1 MSENTQGHIIKY
13 KAGDRWIEIPVA
25 VISVYNMYVAYC
37 EEHNIE
43 PVSETAYYET
53 LGNLEN
59 YITQLTGLNDLAAS
73 ITELTAALNA
83 GALPVNKGGTGH
95 DFVDEKALIQY
106 FKEQLSQAGLV
117 TNEVL
122 EESKQNLQRTIATKL
137 NSNEITF
144 GTTEPSANVVGS
156 IYFQYK

>member
-1 MSENTQGHIIKY
+1 MSENIQGHVIKY
-13 KAGDRWIEIPVA
+13 KVGNEWIEIPMT
-25 VISVYNMYVAYC
+25 VISAYNMYVAYC
-37 EEHNIE
+37 EEHDIE
-43 PVSETAYYET
+43 PVSETTYYKT

-95 DFVDEKALIQY
+95 AFVNEKALIQY
-106 FKEQLSQAGLV
+106 FKEQLSQAGLI

-122 EESKQNLQRTIATKL
+122 EESKQNLQKTLATKL
-137 NSNEITF
+137 NSSEISF
-144 GTTEPSANVVGS
+144 GTTEPDANVVGS